1 MTQAEAEVCSPKAMI
16 SDLLTL
22 RVDCSSSISGSANIK
37 GFTER
42 LRNWK
47 VITSYSRSYL
57 AKYCL
62 LLRLRSKY
70 CQVNKI
76 LLYFQ
81 YLFALVQSTRGVVYQ
96 WTFVLSQ
103 QAQESITANGT
114 TCFDPYQGPLCC
126 VTLRAST
133 STDLPW
139 PDRADCPTPSV
150 VAELILMSGGNLAY
164 DDLPGL
170 RKAVFE
176 AIQAFFCPCD
186 QKVWYDVCL
195 FSIL

>member
-1 MTQAEAEVCSPKAMI
+1 M
-16 SDLLTL
+16 
-22 RVDCSSSISGSANIK
+22 
-37 GFTER
+37 
-42 LRNWK
+42 
-47 VITSYSRSYL
+47 
-57 AKYCL
+57 
-62 LLRLRSKY
+62 
-70 CQVNKI
+70 
-76 LLYFQ
+76 
-81 YLFALVQSTRGVVYQ
+81 QSTRGVVYQ

-195 FSIL
+195 FLYIIMHDSKKTVISLQDICYQQADYRRRKILWWSRWQ

>member
-1 MTQAEAEVCSPKAMI
+1 MTQAEAEVCGPKAMI

-22 RVDCSSSISGSANIK
+22 RVDCSSSISGSADIK

-47 VITSYSRSYL
+47 
-57 AKYCL
+57 
-62 LLRLRSKY
+62 
-70 CQVNKI
+70 
-76 LLYFQ
+76 
-81 YLFALVQSTRGVVYQ
+81 STRGVVYQ

-103 QAQESITANGT
+103 QAQESTTANGT
-114 TCFDPYQGPLCC
+114 TGFDPYQGPLCC
-126 VTLRAST
+126 ITLQAST

-139 PDRADCPTPSV
+139 PHRADCPIPSV
-150 VAELILMSGGNLAY
+150 VAELILMSGGSLAY
-164 DDLPGL
+164 DDLADQ

-186 QKVWYDVCL
+186 QKVWYDVS
-195 FSIL
+195 FIL